1 MLIKTTRKGHQPK
14 FFWITIGIFFL
25 LILLAVFIIGKSG
38 RLIGKPG
45 SESQNIVL
53 QLLDNGSILINSI
66 AQLTKFDST
75 GYNKEFQIQ
84 LLIDK
89 LVKQKGVY
97 FIVVI
102 TQKKV
107 FFAHSSDS
115 NFSLNHS
122 EINTLVNMAS
132 STFIPCDGVRW
143 NFLQLN
149 NNNAFVVY
157 SKLLDIISEPTVNV
171 TQNYFKD
178 SSFIFIGFN
187 PEPFLE
193 VQHADKDQY
202 LLSICI
208 ILFFCLFLLLS
219 FIFFKDFRDTQ
230 KTYNVINTL
239 TEYIVLTSKD
249 GFILLD
255 STGAVLQMNPAAAQ
269 FFHINNPIV
278 GAWVY
283 LNNKKHHALF
293 PSIFYD
299 VIKQL
304 VEQGKLEET
313 ELFLS
318 LEGEEHYIIVQG
330 NYLDTFK
337 KGQPRYLLSLRDIT
351 KIRLLE
357 KDLYQKDMLASI
369 GSLAS
374 GVAHEIRSPLSS
386 IKGYVNYLGDRLSYN
401 SSDQEI
407 IKIIMQEIDRLNRV
421 VSDLIGLSVPTDVY
435 PEYIDLQKVIEDTL
449 RLVELDAKRHSVEL
463 LFYKNEELPFVPVD
477 PDRIRQVL
485 LNLCLN
491 AFDSMPDGGSLKI
504 IFDVNKNTQQFFLE
518 VIDTG
523 MGINEKVLPRIFDP
537 YFTTKLKGTGL
548 GLSTVRKIVE
558 AHKGTILVSSK
569 LGKGTIFRLVF
580 PLKLNEL

>member
-1 MLIKTTRKGHQPK
+1 MLIKTTMKGYQPK
-14 FFWITIGIFFL
+14 LSWRTIGIFFL
-25 LILLAVFIIGKSG
+25 LILLATFIIGKSG
-38 RLIGKPG
+38 RQ
-45 SESQNIVL
+45 SQNIVL
-53 QLLDNGSILINSI
+53 QLFLDNGSILINSI
-66 AQLTKFDST
+66 AQLTKADT
-75 GYNKEFQIQ
+75 IGYNKEFQIQ
-84 LLIDK
+84 LVIDK
-89 LVKQKGVY
+89 LVKQKDVY
-97 FIVVI
+97 FIVVT
-102 TQKKV
+102 TQEKV

-115 NFSLNHS
+115 NFSLTHS
-122 EINTLVNMAS
+122 EINTLVDMAS
-132 STFIPCDGVRW
+132 ATVIPGDGVKW
-143 NFLQLN
+143 NFLQLNNNNNN

-157 SKLLDIISEPTVNV
+157 SKFPGIVNDSTVNV
-171 TQNYFKD
+171 TQDYFKD
-178 SSFIFIGFN
+178 GSFIFIGFN
-187 PEPFLE
+187 PALFLE
-193 VQHADKDQY
+193 VQHADKEQS
-202 LLSICI
+202 LLYICT

-219 FIFFKDFRDTQ
+219 FLFFRKFGYIQ
-230 KTYNVINTL
+230 KTYNVINAL
-239 TEYIVLTSKD
+239 TEYVILTSKD
-249 GFILLD
+249 GLMLLD

-269 FFHINNPIV
+269 FFHISNPII
-278 GAWVY
+278 GSWVY
-283 LNNKKHHALF
+283 LSNKKHHELF
-293 PSIFYD
+293 PSTFYD

-304 VEQGKLEET
+304 IEQGKLEET

-318 LEGEEHYIIVQG
+318 LAGEDHYIIVQG

-337 KGQPRYLLSLRDIT
+337 KGQPEYLLSFRDIT

-421 VSDLIGLSVPTDVY
+421 ISDLIGLSVPTDVY

-491 AFDSMPDGGSLKI
+491 ALDAMPDGGSLKI

-558 AHKGTILVSSK
+558 AHKGTILVSSE

>member
-1 MLIKTTRKGHQPK
+1 MLIKTTMKGYQPK
-14 FFWITIGIFFL
+14 LSWRTIGIFFL
-25 LILLAVFIIGKSG
+25 LILLATFIIGKSG
-38 RLIGKPG
+38 RQ
-45 SESQNIVL
+45 SQNIVL
-53 QLLDNGSILINSI
+53 QLFLDNGSILINSI
-66 AQLTKFDST
+66 AQLTKADT
-75 GYNKEFQIQ
+75 IGYNKEFQLQ
-84 LLIDK
+84 LVIDE
-89 LVKQKGVY
+89 LVKQKDVY
-97 FIVVI
+97 FIVVKA
-102 TQKKV
+102 QEKV

-115 NFSLNHS
+115 NFSLTHS
-122 EINTLVNMAS
+122 EINTLVDMAS
-132 STFIPCDGVRW
+132 ATVIPGDGVRW

-149 NNNAFVVY
+149 NNNNNAFVVY
-157 SKLLDIISEPTVNV
+157 SKFPGIVSDSTVNV
-171 TQNYFKD
+171 KQDYFKD
-178 SSFIFIGFN
+178 GSFIFIGFN
-187 PEPFLE
+187 PALFLE
-193 VQHADKDQY
+193 LQHADKEQS
-202 LLSICI
+202 LLYICT

-219 FIFFKDFRDTQ
+219 FLFFRKFGYIQ
-230 KTYNVINTL
+230 KTYNVINAL
-239 TEYIVLTSKD
+239 TEYVILTSKD
-249 GFILLD
+249 GLMLLD

-269 FFHINNPIV
+269 FFHISNPII
-278 GAWVY
+278 GSWVY
-283 LNNKKHHALF
+283 LSNKKYHELF
-293 PSIFYD
+293 PSTFYD

-304 VEQGKLEET
+304 IEQGKLEET

-318 LEGEEHYIIVQG
+318 LAGEDHYIIVQG

-337 KGQPRYLLSLRDIT
+337 KGQSEYLLSFRDIT

-421 VSDLIGLSVPTDVY
+421 ISDLIGLSVPTNVY

-491 AFDSMPDGGSLKI
+491 ALDAMPDGGSLKI

-558 AHKGTILVSSK
+558 AHKGTILVSSE

>member
-1 MLIKTTRKGHQPK
+1 MLIKTTMKGYQPK
-14 FFWITIGIFFL
+14 LSWRTIGIFFL
-25 LILLAVFIIGKSG
+25 LILLATFIIGKSG
-38 RLIGKPG
+38 RQ
-45 SESQNIVL
+45 SQNIVL
-53 QLLDNGSILINSI
+53 QLFLDNGSILINSI
-66 AQLTKFDST
+66 AQLTKADT
-75 GYNKEFQIQ
+75 IGYNKEFQIQ
-84 LLIDK
+84 LVIDK
-89 LVKQKGVY
+89 LVKQKDVY
-97 FIVVI
+97 FIVVT
-102 TQKKV
+102 TQEKV

-115 NFSLNHS
+115 NFSLTHS
-122 EINTLVNMAS
+122 EINTLVDMAS
-132 STFIPCDGVRW
+132 ATVIPGDGVKW
-143 NFLQLN
+143 NFLQLNNNN

-157 SKLLDIISEPTVNV
+157 SKFPGIVNDSTVNV
-171 TQNYFKD
+171 TQDYFKD
-178 SSFIFIGFN
+178 GSFIFIGFN
-187 PEPFLE
+187 PALFLE
-193 VQHADKDQY
+193 VQHADKEQS
-202 LLSICI
+202 LLYICT

-219 FIFFKDFRDTQ
+219 FLFFRKFGYIQ
-230 KTYNVINTL
+230 KTYNVINAL
-239 TEYIVLTSKD
+239 TEYVILTSKD
-249 GFILLD
+249 GLMLLD

-269 FFHINNPIV
+269 FFHISNPII
-278 GAWVY
+278 GSWVY
-283 LNNKKHHALF
+283 LSNKKHHELF
-293 PSIFYD
+293 PSTFYD

-304 VEQGKLEET
+304 IEQGKLEET

-318 LEGEEHYIIVQG
+318 LAGEDHYIIVQG

-337 KGQPRYLLSLRDIT
+337 KGQPEYLLSFRDIT

-421 VSDLIGLSVPTDVY
+421 ISDLIGLSVPTDVY

-491 AFDSMPDGGSLKI
+491 ALDAMPDGGSLKI

-558 AHKGTILVSSK
+558 AHKGTILVSSE

>member
-1 MLIKTTRKGHQPK
+1 MLIKTTMKGYQPK
-14 FFWITIGIFFL
+14 LSWRTIGIFFL
-25 LILLAVFIIGKSG
+25 LILLATFIIGKSG
-38 RLIGKPG
+38 RQ
-45 SESQNIVL
+45 SQNIVL
-53 QLLDNGSILINSI
+53 QLFLDNGSILINSI
-66 AQLTKFDST
+66 AQLTKADT
-75 GYNKEFQIQ
+75 IGYNKEFQLQ
-84 LLIDK
+84 LVIDE
-89 LVKQKGVY
+89 LVKQKDVY
-97 FIVVI
+97 FIVVKA
-102 TQKKV
+102 QEKV

-115 NFSLNHS
+115 NFSLTHS
-122 EINTLVNMAS
+122 EINTLVDMAS
-132 STFIPCDGVRW
+132 ATVIPGDGVRW

-149 NNNAFVVY
+149 NNNNNNAFVVY
-157 SKLLDIISEPTVNV
+157 SKFPGIVSDSTVNV
-171 TQNYFKD
+171 KQDYFKD
-178 SSFIFIGFN
+178 GSFIFIGFN
-187 PEPFLE
+187 PALFLE
-193 VQHADKDQY
+193 LQHADKEQS
-202 LLSICI
+202 LLYICT

-219 FIFFKDFRDTQ
+219 FLFFRKFGYIQ
-230 KTYNVINTL
+230 KTYNVINAL
-239 TEYIVLTSKD
+239 TEYVILTSKD
-249 GFILLD
+249 GLMLLD

-269 FFHINNPIV
+269 FFHISNPII
-278 GAWVY
+278 GSWVY
-283 LNNKKHHALF
+283 LSNKKYHELF
-293 PSIFYD
+293 PSTFYD

-304 VEQGKLEET
+304 IEQGKLEET

-318 LEGEEHYIIVQG
+318 LAGEDHYIIVQG

-337 KGQPRYLLSLRDIT
+337 KGQSEYLLSFRDIT

-421 VSDLIGLSVPTDVY
+421 ISDLIGLSVPTNVY

-491 AFDSMPDGGSLKI
+491 ALDAMPDGGSLKI

-558 AHKGTILVSSK
+558 AHKGTILVSSE

>member
-1 MLIKTTRKGHQPK
+1 MLIKTTMEGYQPK
-14 FFWITIGIFFL
+14 LSWRTIGIFFL
-25 LILLAVFIIGKSG
+25 LILLATFIIGKSG
-38 RLIGKPG
+38 RQ
-45 SESQNIVL
+45 SQNIVL
-53 QLLDNGSILINSI
+53 QLFLDNGSILINSI
-66 AQLTKFDST
+66 AQLTKADT
-75 GYNKEFQIQ
+75 IGYNKEFQLQ
-84 LLIDK
+84 LVIDE
-89 LVKQKGVY
+89 LVKQKDVY
-97 FIVVI
+97 FIVVKA
-102 TQKKV
+102 QEKV

-115 NFSLNHS
+115 NFSLTHS
-122 EINTLVNMAS
+122 EINTLVDMAS
-132 STFIPCDGVRW
+132 ATVIPGDGVRW

-149 NNNAFVVY
+149 NNNNNNAFVVY
-157 SKLLDIISEPTVNV
+157 SKFPGIVSDSTVNV
-171 TQNYFKD
+171 TQDYFKD
-178 SSFIFIGFN
+178 GSFIFIGFN
-187 PEPFLE
+187 PALFLE
-193 VQHADKDQY
+193 LQHADKEQS
-202 LLSICI
+202 LLSICT

-219 FIFFKDFRDTQ
+219 FLFFRKFGYIQ
-230 KTYNVINTL
+230 KTYNVINAL
-239 TEYIVLTSKD
+239 TEYVILTSKD
-249 GFILLD
+249 GLMLLD
-255 STGAVLQMNPAAAQ
+255 STGAVLQMNPTAAQ
-269 FFHINNPIV
+269 FFHISNPII
-278 GAWVY
+278 GSWVY
-283 LNNKKHHALF
+283 LSNKKYHELF
-293 PSIFYD
+293 PSTFYD

-304 VEQGKLEET
+304 IEQGKLEET

-318 LEGEEHYIIVQG
+318 LAGEDHYIIVQG
-330 NYLDTFK
+330 NYLDKFK
-337 KGQPRYLLSLRDIT
+337 KGQSEYLLSFRDIT

-421 VSDLIGLSVPTDVY
+421 ISDLIGLSVPTDVY

-491 AFDSMPDGGSLKI
+491 ALDAMPDGGSLKI

-558 AHKGTILVSSK
+558 AHKGTILVSSE